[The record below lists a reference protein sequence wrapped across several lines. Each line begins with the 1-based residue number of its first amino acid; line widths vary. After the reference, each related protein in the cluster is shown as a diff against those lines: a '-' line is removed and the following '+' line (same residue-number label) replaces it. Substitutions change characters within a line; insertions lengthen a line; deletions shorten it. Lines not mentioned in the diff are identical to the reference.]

1 MNMNKESYTA
11 FDIAF
16 EDNQFLKAEHNRGLR
31 LMLEY
36 EKPELALQEAKIK
49 SMIVAFGSARILSP
63 EQVKMLEDV
72 SHTKEQ
78 IEHLEMRRAQVKWY
92 DMAREFGKI
101 AATEGGSLK
110 PDHDGWLHNV
120 IATGGGPGLMEATN
134 RGASEAG
141 AKSVGFNIYLPHEKE
156 PNPYST
162 PELTF
167 RFHYFAIRKMH
178 LVIRAN
184 AMAVFPGG
192 FGTLDEIME
201 LLNLIS
207 TARSPSIPI
216 VLFDKAFWDE
226 VVNVPALLK
235 HGLISKTAMDLIHYA
250 DSAREGFEIM
260 KQNGLKI

>member
-1 MNMNKESYTA
+1 MNKETYSA

-16 EDNQFLKAEHNRGLR
+16 EDSEFLREEHNRGLR

-36 EKPELALQEAKIK
+36 EKPELALQSAKIK

-63 EQVKMLEDV
+63 EQVRMLEDV

-78 IEHLEMRRAQVKWY
+78 LEQLELRRSQLKWY
-92 DMAREFGKI
+92 EMAREFGRI
-101 AATEGGSLK
+101 ASIEGGSLK
-110 PDHDGWLHNV
+110 ADNEGWLHNV

-141 AKSVGFNIYLPHEKE
+141 AKSIGFNIYLPHEKE
-156 PNPYST
+156 PNQYST

-178 LVIRAN
+178 LVLRAN

-207 TARSPSIPI
+207 TARAPTIPI
-216 VLFDKAFWDE
+216 VLFDKQFWSE
-226 VVNVPALLK
+226 VINVEALLK

-250 DSAREGFEIM
+250 DTAQEGFDIM